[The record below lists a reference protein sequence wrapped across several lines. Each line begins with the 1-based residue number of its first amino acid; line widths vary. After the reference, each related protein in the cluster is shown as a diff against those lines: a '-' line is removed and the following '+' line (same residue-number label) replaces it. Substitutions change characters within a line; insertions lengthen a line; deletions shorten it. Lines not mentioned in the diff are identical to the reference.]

1 MNTDKKFKEIQLQL
15 AWLKLKPGT
24 KLNIIKKHEE
34 NWVLL
39 YPGIWNLETGP
50 DFLNAKI
57 QINNKV
63 YIGDIEIH
71 KQTSD
76 WISHKHSENKHY
88 NNVMLHVVYND
99 NSKDND
105 LDSKLP
111 NIPVMLLK
119 PYFTIKKISE
129 SDKFPK
135 GKCEKF
141 FSSHSDENLHQLFH
155 KAGLK
160 KFKEK
165 TDIFLSEME
174 VSGIDSTI
182 FKHIFDACGYKQN
195 RIQFCKLFDR
205 INLYKHLSDK
215 EYEAVLWGESGLLPD
230 PSAIS
235 LPKETHNYTTSIW
248 NTWWKIRKAPGETIE
263 WFRGSNRPGNTPERR
278 IAALTVLKKKLNNSP
293 STTLTK
299 ITNNASSEKD
309 LIKQLKQLFICS
321 HPLWNNFYSFTS
333 QGKYSTNILGDSRA
347 SDIVINIALPAL
359 NAIGQITKNNKLSKN
374 SINAYKTMSK
384 AQDNRILKTAA
395 LKWFMPPSRQKNIF
409 KNATSQQGAIYL
421 YRGFCLEYCSE
432 CDKCPL
438 NELTSSL

>member
-1 MNTDKKFKEIQLQL
+1 MNTNKKFKEIQLQL
-15 AWLKLKPGT
+15 AWLRLKPGT
-24 KLNIIKKHEE
+24 ELYVEKKEVE
-34 NWVLL
+34 KWILL
-39 YPGIWNLETGP
+39 YPGTWNLETGP

-57 QINNKV
+57 QINNEV
-63 YIGDIEIH
+63 HIGDIEIH

-99 NSKDND
+99 NSRKDE

-111 NIPVMLLK
+111 NIPIMLLK
-119 PYFTIKKISE
+119 PYFSIKKISE

-141 FSSHSDENLHQLFH
+141 FSSHSDENLHKLFH
-155 KAGLK
+155 KAGIK

-174 VSGIDSTI
+174 ASGIDSTI
-182 FKHIFDACGYKQN
+182 NMHIFDACGYKQN
-195 RIQFCKLFDR
+195 RVQFCKLFNR
-205 INLYKHLSDK
+205 INIYEDLSGK

-230 PSAIS
+230 PSVIS
-235 LPKETHNYTTSIW
+235 LPKETHNYVTSIW
-248 NTWWKIRKAPGETIE
+248 NTWWKTRKAPSETIE

-278 IAALTVLKKKLNNSP
+278 IAALSVLKKKLNNSP
-293 STTLTK
+293 SITLTN
-299 ITNNASSEKD
+299 ITNNTSSPKE
-309 LIKQLKQLFICS
+309 LIKQLKQIFICS

-333 QGKYSTNILGDSRA
+333 QAKYPTNILGESRA

-359 NAIGQITKNNKLSKN
+359 NAIAQITKNNKLSET
-374 SINAYKTMSK
+374 SINAYKIMSK
-384 AQDNRILKTAA
+384 AQENRILKTAA

-409 KNATSQQGAIYL
+409 KNAASQQGAIYL

-432 CDKCPL
+432 CNKCPL
-438 NELTSSL
+438 NELTINL